1 MDTGLQNPQMN
12 QNKIKVMDTNL
23 SNKIAAGE
31 VVETLMNIVK
41 ELVENSIDA
50 EAKTIKINL
59 IESGTKEISVTDDGI
74 GMNKEDA
81 VNSLKRHATS
91 KLYTDEDLFHI
102 ETLGFRGEALPSIAS
117 VSKMTIETSNG
128 EEGTIIEIEGG
139 NIISTSSSHL
149 RKGTKITVKDIFYN
163 TPARL
168 KYLKN
173 LHTELANISFYV
185 TKMALS
191 RPDIKFILTNNEKVL
206 INTDG
211 SGNLL
216 KVINNIYGL
225 EVAKKMIK
233 IEAENSDYDIN
244 GYISYP
250 EVNRSSRGFITL
262 LVNGRYVKNQ
272 NITKAI
278 IEAYHTYMM
287 VGKSPIVVLNI
298 EADPSI
304 IDVNVHPTKM
314 DIKFS
319 KLPEL
324 EELIIKTIDKAL
336 KNLILIPE
344 IKDEGKIITNIDKI
358 TTINSDIDFKEKEK
372 EIAKPEYE
380 EITFDLN
387 IQEENTEY
395 KDNSKKEK
403 PKNINIVSIIA
414 KTYLIGENED
424 GMYIIDQHAVH
435 ERINYERI
443 LREVKNEKIETIDL
457 LVPLQLTF
465 TKDEYIK
472 LKEKESEIKSLGIE
486 YEEFGINTIVIRK
499 HPKWLNK
506 DYLTETIRTMIEL
519 ILEDNKFKRE
529 KLSDHFIATTAC
541 RMSIKANDYISLEE
555 ANKLVKTLFEEC
567 ENPYHCPHGRPTIIH
582 YTYYELEKLFKR
594 VV

>member
-1 MDTGLQNPQMN
+1 MT
-12 QNKIKVMDTNL
+12 NKIKVMDTNL

-31 VVETLMNIVK
+31 VIETLMNVVK

-50 EAKTIKINL
+50 DSKTIKVEL
-59 IESGTKEISVTDDGI
+59 KESGTKEITVTDDGI

-81 VNSLKRHATS
+81 INCLKRHATS

-102 ETLGFRGEALPSIAS
+102 ETLGFRGEAIPSIAS
-117 VSKMTIETSNG
+117 VSKMTIETSNE
-128 EEGTIIEIEGG
+128 EEGTIVEVEGG
-139 NIISTSSSHL
+139 IIKNTSSHHL

-173 LHTELANISFYV
+173 LHTELANISFYI

-191 RPDIKFILTNNEKVL
+191 RPDIKFILTNNDKVL
-206 INTDG
+206 LNTDG
-211 SGNLL
+211 SGNML
-216 KVINNIYGL
+216 KVINSIYGL
-225 EVAKKMIK
+225 EVTKKMIK
-233 IEAENSDYDIN
+233 IEASNSDYDIS

-272 NITKAI
+272 KITKAI
-278 IEAYHTYMM
+278 VEAYHTYMM
-287 VGKSPIVVLNI
+287 VGKSPIVILNI
-298 EADPSI
+298 EVDPSI

-319 KLPEL
+319 KIEEL
-324 EELIIKTIDKAL
+324 EDLIIKTIDNAL
-336 KNLILIPE
+336 KKLILIPE
-344 IKDEGKIITNIDKI
+344 IKDSNKVVTNIDKV
-358 TTINSDIDFKEKEK
+358 TTINSELDFKEKVEV
-372 EIAKPEYE
+372 KPEYE
-380 EITFDLN
+380 EITFDIDTHEEEEKYESSKDDYVIKN
-387 IQEENTEY
+387 RPKRIQI
-395 KDNSKKEK
+395 S
-403 PKNINIVSIIA
+403 SIIA

-424 GMYIIDQHAVH
+424 GMYIIDQHAAH

-443 LREVKNEKIETIDL
+443 IRETKKEKVETIDM
-457 LVPLQLTF
+457 LVPIKLTF
-465 TKDEYIK
+465 TKDEYLK
-472 LKEKESEIKSLGIE
+472 LKTKEEELKKLGIE
-486 YEEFGINTIVIRK
+486 YEEFGINTIIIRK

-506 DYLTETIRTMIEL
+506 NYVTDTIRKMIEL
-519 ILEDNKFKRE
+519 LIEDT
-529 KLSDHFIATTAC
+529 KLSKEKFNDHFIATTAC

-555 ANKLVKTLFEEC
+555 ANELVETLLTTC
-567 ENPYHCPHGRPTIIH
+567 ENPYHCPHGRPVIIH

>member
-1 MDTGLQNPQMN
+1 MK
-12 QNKIKVMDTNL
+12 NKIKVMDINL

-31 VVETLMNIVK
+31 VVETLMNVVK

-50 EAKTIKINL
+50 ESHVIKIDL
-59 IESGTKEISVTDDGI
+59 IESGTKEISVTDDGV
-74 GMNKEDA
+74 GMTKEDA
-81 VNSLKRHATS
+81 LNCLKRHATS
-91 KLYTDEDLFHI
+91 KLYTDDDLFHI

-117 VSKMTIETSNG
+117 VSKMTIETSN
-128 EEGTIIEIEGG
+128 EEDGTVVEVEGG
-139 NIISTSSSHL
+139 SVVDVSSSHL

-173 LHTELANISFYV
+173 LHTELANISFYL

-191 RPDIKFILTNNEKVL
+191 RPDIKFILTNNEKIL
-206 INTDG
+206 LNTDG

-225 EVAKKMIK
+225 EVTKKMIK
-233 IEAENSDYDIN
+233 IESHNSDYDIS

-272 NITKAI
+272 NVTKAI
-278 IEAYHTYMM
+278 LEAYHTYMM
-287 VGKSPIVVLNI
+287 VGKCPIVVLNI

-304 IDVNVHPTKM
+304 IDVNVHHTKM

-324 EELIIKTIDKAL
+324 EDLIIKTISKSL
-336 KNLILIPE
+336 KKLVLIPE
-344 IKDEGKIITNIDKI
+344 IKDEGKVISNIDKV
-358 TTINSDIDFKEKEK
+358 TTINDELDFKEKIEV
-372 EIAKPEYE
+372 KPEYE
-380 EITFDLN
+380 EITFDLE
-387 IQEENTEY
+387 IQEEETKYEE
-395 KDNSKKEK
+395 KQGDIQEQLETKK
-403 PKNINIVSIIA
+403 PKKINAVAIIA
-414 KTYLIGENED
+414 KTYIIGENED
-424 GMYIIDQHAVH
+424 GMYIIDQHAAH

-443 LREVKNEKIETIDL
+443 KREVSEEKVETMEM
-457 LVPLQLTF
+457 LVPLKLTF
-465 TKDEYIK
+465 TKDEFIK
-472 LKEKESEIKSLGIE
+472 LNTRKEQINKIGIE
-486 YEEFGINTIVIRK
+486 YEEFGINTIVVRK

-506 DYLTETIRTMIEL
+506 YYVTETIRKMIEL
-519 ILEDNKFKRE
+519 ILNEEDFKKEKFN
-529 KLSDHFIATTAC
+529 DHFIATTAC
-541 RMSIKANDYISLEE
+541 RMSIKAHDYISLEE
-555 ANKLVKTLFEEC
+555 ANKLIETLFATC
-567 ENPYHCPHGRPTIIH
+567 ENPYHCPHGRPVIIN

>member
-1 MDTGLQNPQMN
+1 MT
-12 QNKIKVMDTNL
+12 NKIKVMDTNL

-31 VVETLMNIVK
+31 VIETLMNVVK

-50 EAKTIKINL
+50 DSKTIKVEL
-59 IESGTKEISVTDDGI
+59 KESGTKEITVTDDGI

-81 VNSLKRHATS
+81 INCLKRHATS

-102 ETLGFRGEALPSIAS
+102 ETLGFRGEAIPSIAS
-117 VSKMTIETSNG
+117 VSKMTIETSNE
-128 EEGTIIEIEGG
+128 EEGTIVEVEGG
-139 NIISTSSSHL
+139 IIKNTSSHHL

-173 LHTELANISFYV
+173 LHTELANISFYI

-191 RPDIKFILTNNEKVL
+191 RPDIKFILTNNDKVL
-206 INTDG
+206 LNTDG
-211 SGNLL
+211 SGNML
-216 KVINNIYGL
+216 KVINSIYGL
-225 EVAKKMIK
+225 EVKKKMIK
-233 IEAENSDYDIN
+233 IEASNSDYDIS

-272 NITKAI
+272 KITKAI
-278 IEAYHTYMM
+278 VEAYHTYMM
-287 VGKSPIVVLNI
+287 VGKSPIVILNI
-298 EADPSI
+298 EVDPSI

-319 KLPEL
+319 KIEEL
-324 EELIIKTIDKAL
+324 EDLIIKTIDNAL
-336 KNLILIPE
+336 KKLILIPE
-344 IKDEGKIITNIDKI
+344 IKDSNKVVTNIDKV
-358 TTINSDIDFKEKEK
+358 TTINSELDFKEKVEV
-372 EIAKPEYE
+372 KPEYE
-380 EITFDLN
+380 EITFDIDTHEEELKYEESKDDYVIKN
-387 IQEENTEY
+387 RPKRIQI
-395 KDNSKKEK
+395 S
-403 PKNINIVSIIA
+403 SIIA

-424 GMYIIDQHAVH
+424 GMYIIDQHAAH

-443 LREVKNEKIETIDL
+443 IRETKKEKVETIDM
-457 LVPLQLTF
+457 LVPIKLTF
-465 TKDEYIK
+465 TKDEYLK
-472 LKEKESEIKSLGIE
+472 LKTKEEELKKLGIE
-486 YEEFGINTIVIRK
+486 YEEFGINTIIIRK

-506 DYLTETIRTMIEL
+506 NYVTDTIRKMIEL
-519 ILEDNKFKRE
+519 LIEDT
-529 KLSDHFIATTAC
+529 KLSKEKFNDHFIATTAC

-555 ANKLVKTLFEEC
+555 ANKLVETLLTTC
-567 ENPYHCPHGRPTIIH
+567 ENPYHCPHGRPVIIH